1 MIVEAPLFIFFGNAN
16 TGILWNLAL
25 PVWGSPNGA
34 RTPKK
39 VLFFKKGS
47 GRSWTLGRI
56 RIGRVFT
63 LFGRQKTRFGR
74 VQGRQGFCNFKKRRS
89 FPKKDLVVTLALTVL
104 RQ

>member
-74 VQGRQGFCNFKKRRS
+74 VQGRQGFCNFKKKAQFS
-89 FPKKDLVVTLALTVL
+89 KKRT
-104 RQ
+104 